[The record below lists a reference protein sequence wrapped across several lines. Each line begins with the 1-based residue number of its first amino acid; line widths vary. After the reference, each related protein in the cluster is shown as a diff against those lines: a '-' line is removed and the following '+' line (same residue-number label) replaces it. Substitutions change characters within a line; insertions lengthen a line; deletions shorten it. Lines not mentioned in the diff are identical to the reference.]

1 MVLSWSGFRYGN
13 GHKLCIFSFL
23 KLRKESE
30 LILSFLAKLS
40 KETTSETDIL
50 QSFQRE
56 RGRQIFTKRI
66 LTILLSWR
74 SGSISHRNWNRT
86 TLNQQKSGGLGRF
99 YKQIEKCK
107 TATDTDT
114 LFSTT
119 WKLTERQMK
128 ELKSLSVSDLDHLL
142 SILFLCTNL
151 CTMEKSTSVMHNLK
165 YSKIRRNP
173 SSSIT
178 NHSWSL
184 AYIQH
189 VNFFQTRG
197 SLFFF
202 WVSSSKTCYGRSPL
216 NSSDRKCIW
225 TENKQAW
232 PHNKLLTNL
241 VSSRRTREFWRSF
254 LYGNR
259 CARFVLTRTRANIP
273 KALARG

>member
-1 MVLSWSGFRYGN
+1 MQDWYWYTLLHYMEAN
-13 GHKLCIFSFL
+13 GKTNERIKKLISVGAWPPFV
-23 KLRKESE
+23 
-30 LILSFLAKLS
+30 
-40 KETTSETDIL
+40 
-50 QSFQRE
+50 
-56 RGRQIFTKRI
+56 QI
-66 LTILLSWR
+66 
-74 SGSISHRNWNRT
+74 
-86 TLNQQKSGGLGRF
+86 
-99 YKQIEKCK
+99 
-107 TATDTDT
+107 
-114 LFSTT
+114 
-119 WKLTERQMK
+119 
-128 ELKSLSVSDLDHLL
+128 
-142 SILFLCTNL
+142 FLCTNL
-151 CTMEKSTSVMHNLK
+151 CKMETSTSVMHNLK